1 MNKRHGKTL
10 EAIFAQPISGNIK
23 WRDVESLLKTL
34 GAVLTERAGSRVS
47 VSLND
52 HVIVLH
58 RPHPSPNMDKGA
70 VEIYDGFSKGRG
82 LHYDRIQ
89 RLYRSR

>member
-1 MNKRHGKTL
+1 MNKRHRRTF

-47 VSLND
+47 VSLNNRI
-52 HVIVLH
+52 IVLH
-58 RPHPSPNMDKGA
+58 RPHPHPNIDKGA
-70 VEIYDGFSKGRG
+70 VRNLRKFLQSTGIT
-82 LHYDRIQ
+82 L
-89 RLYRSR
+89 

>member
-1 MNKRHGKTL
+1 MNKRHRKIL

-23 WRDVESLLKTL
+23 WRGVESLLKTL

-52 HVIVLH
+52 RIIVFH

-70 VEIYDGFSKGRG
+70 IRDLRRF
-82 LHYDRIQ
+82 LQ
-89 RLYRSR
+89 RAGITL

>member
-1 MNKRHGKTL
+1 MNKRHRKTL
-10 EAIFAQPISGNIK
+10 EAIFVQPISGNIK

-34 GAVLTERAGSRVS
+34 GAILTERAGSRVS

-70 VEIYDGFSKGRG
+70 VRDLRRF
-82 LHYDRIQ
+82 LQ
-89 RLYRSR
+89 RAGITL

>member
-1 MNKRHGKTL
+1 MNKRHRRTS

-34 GAVLTERAGSRVS
+34 SAVLTERAGSRVS

-52 HVIVLH
+52 RVIVLH

-70 VEIYDGFSKGRG
+70 IRDLRRF
-82 LHYDRIQ
+82 LQ
-89 RLYRSR
+89 RAGITL